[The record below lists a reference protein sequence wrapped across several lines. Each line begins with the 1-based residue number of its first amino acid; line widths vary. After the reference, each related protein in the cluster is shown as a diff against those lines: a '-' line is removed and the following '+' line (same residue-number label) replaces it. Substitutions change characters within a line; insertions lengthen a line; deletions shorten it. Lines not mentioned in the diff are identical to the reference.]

1 MLGNTAL
8 QLPAQRGATLRQLPL
23 ITLYLTERCNSRCV
37 SCDYWRTGTD
47 DIDLQQ
53 VRRLLPQLRTLGT
66 RLVVLSGG
74 EPLLHREWASIAQ
87 LLHRSGLKVWLLTAG
102 LALAKHAE
110 QAATLFDVITVSL
123 DGANAQTYAA
133 IRGVDAYAHVCRGIR
148 AVVAKHVRVTLR
160 VTLQRANYREL
171 DQFVALAHELAVSE
185 ISFLTVDV
193 ANPHAFGGMQRQCGD
208 LALSVEDL
216 PIFECLIADLERNR
230 AADFSSGFIAQ
241 SPGKLRRMSQYF
253 AAVQGLAPYPA
264 VKCNAPEFSAVMD
277 AHGQLQPC
285 FFIPGPPTPP
295 GKALAETLNSDAMLD
310 LRSRI
315 RDGDRPECLTC
326 VCSLHRGPG
335 EFERDLRW

>member
-8 QLPAQRGATLRQLPL
+8 QLPARSEAILRQLPL
-23 ITLYLTERCNSRCV
+23 LTLYLTERCNSRCV
-37 SCDYWRTGTD
+37 SCDYWRSGSH

-53 VRRLLPQLRTLGT
+53 VSRLLPQLQTLGT

-74 EPLLHREWASIAQ
+74 EPLLHPEWAAIASI
-87 LLHRSGLKVWLLTAG
+87 LRRNGLKVWLLTAG

-110 QAATLFDVITVSL
+110 RAATLFDVITVSL
-123 DGANAQTYAA
+123 DGTNAQTYAA
-133 IRGVDAYAHVCRGIR
+133 IRGVDAFAHVCRGIR
-148 AVVAKHVRVTLR
+148 AAVAKHVRVTLR

-193 ANPHAFGGMQRQCGD
+193 ANPHAFGRMQRQCGD

-216 PIFECLIADLERNR
+216 PILERLITDLECNR

-241 SPGKLRRMSQYF
+241 SPNKLRRMLQYF
-253 AAVQGLAPYPA
+253 AAVQGRAAYPR

-285 FFIPGPPTPP
+285 FFIPGPQRRP
-295 GKALAETLNSDAMLD
+295 GTALTETLNSDAMIE

-315 RDGDRPECLTC
+315 HNGNRPECLTC
-326 VCSLHRGPG
+326 VCSLHREPG
-335 EFERDLRW
+335 EFERDLQ